1 MGHKE
6 RGSPDNMQKHRI
18 ETLYSVFWDVGTV
31 MRSPE

>member
-1 MGHKE
+1 
-6 RGSPDNMQKHRI
+6 MQKHRI